1 MINEEE
7 EENLGDLLNQLENLQ
22 ELEDMFGDEEPDYQ
36 NIMDIF
42 GVDISELERDM
53 ANFEQKMK
61 VEYSQSNVD
70 SIDPSYAYPTDS
82 GFDLFS
88 TEEIEI
94 ESFGRSLIP
103 TGLHIDIPDGYEVQV
118 RSKSGLALKQGLMV
132 LNSPGTVDCFS
143 ENMKILTID
152 GDKTI
157 KELRIGDIV
166 YSFNEDSL
174 EIEKDVISSIFDT
187 GVQEILLIDTEHGIL
202 EVTLNSE
209 VYTKDGIKLAKNLTE
224 NDEIII
230 F

>member
-7 EENLGDLLNQLENLQ
+7 EENLGDLINQLENLQ

-42 GVDISELERDM
+42 GVDVSELERDM

-61 VEYSQSNVD
+61 VEYSQSNEDSVD
-70 SIDPSYAYPTDS
+70 PQYAYPTDS

-88 TEEIEI
+88 TEEVEI

-132 LNSPGTVDCFS
+132 LNSPGTVDQGYTGEIQVILF
-143 ENMKILTID
+143 NTTKNNVIIKKGQKIAQA
-152 GDKTI
+152 
-157 KELRIGDIV
+157 
-166 YSFNEDSL
+166 
-174 EIEKDVISSIFDT
+174 VISPVVS
-187 GVQEILLIDTEHGIL
+187 G
-202 EVTLNSE
+202 
-209 VYTKDGIKLAKNLTE
+209 KWIKLTKVDNINNKDRNE
-224 NDEIII
+224 NGFGSTGI
-230 F
+230 